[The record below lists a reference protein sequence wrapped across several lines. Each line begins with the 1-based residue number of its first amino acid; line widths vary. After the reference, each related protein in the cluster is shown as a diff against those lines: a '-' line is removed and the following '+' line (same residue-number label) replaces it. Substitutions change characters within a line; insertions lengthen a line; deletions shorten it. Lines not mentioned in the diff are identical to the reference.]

1 MLRTIAVVF
10 GTIQVISGHAAAD
23 EVWTTPV
30 GEVVYE
36 QDLPG
41 GEAVLSFPGELG
53 QRLLGI
59 FPELAGNTQ
68 SRAFFAGVWI
78 DPDATEDG
86 PCPAAMADPVNGG
99 KSYAWGRMDLIFTK
113 PDAPGGFVVM
123 KGDCFDQ
130 ATDYLVAE
138 PVGEPTQ

>member
-1 MLRTIAVVF
+1 MLRTFAGLF
-10 GTIQVISGHAAAD
+10 GTLLAISGHTAAAD

-36 QDLPG
+36 ADLPT
-41 GEAVLSFPGELG
+41 GEAVLSFPGETG

-59 FPELAGNTQ
+59 FPGLAGTTTERGYF
-68 SRAFFAGVWI
+68 SGVWI
-78 DPDATEDG
+78 DPDAGEAG

-99 KSYAWGRMDLIFTK
+99 TTHAWGRMDLIFTK
-113 PDAPGGFVVM
+113 PDFPGGFVVM
-123 KGDCFDQ
+123 KGICFDQ

-138 PVGEPTQ
+138 PVVGE